1 MKKQK
6 IFLLFSSLL
15 FLTIICALYFYGSLI
30 ANRNVVTKDISQES
44 NINLRI
50 VYFSDVNLY
59 EYLNDNDFKNIITTI
74 QKQNPDVVLFGGN
87 FLSPKFKGELSQEKI
102 DELIKNLKS
111 ISAPYG
117 MFAVYGDHE
126 SEFNY
131 YQSTTAYIF
140 QKAHFEFLND
150 KATKIYKNND
160 YINLIGVFNK
170 GQVTTDN
177 NFILSFSH
185 NPDNVEKQTC
195 NMMLAGKTLGG
206 QVNLPFFNSTFFKNI
221 KYHKQSQTINN
232 CQLFVSNG
240 VGTTKIDFRL
250 FAPANI
256 IVLDLKK
263 SNPVK

>member
-1 MKKQK
+1 MKRQK
-6 IFLLFSSLL
+6 IFLLFSLL
-15 FLTIICALYFYGSLI
+15 VFLAIICTLYFYGSFI
-30 ANRNVVTKDISQES
+30 ANRNVVTKDINQNS
-44 NINLRI
+44 NLDLRV

-59 EYLNDNDFKNIITTI
+59 EYLNDNDFLNVINTIKN
-74 QKQNPDVVLFGGN
+74 QNPDVVLFGGN
-87 FLSPKFKGELSQEKI
+87 FLSPKLKGELSQEKI
-102 DELIKNLKS
+102 EELIKNLKS

-117 MFAVYGDHE
+117 MFAVYGDYE

-160 YINLIGVFNK
+160 YINLVGVLNK
-170 GQVTTDN
+170 GQVTTDS
-177 NFILSFSH
+177 NFVLSFSH
-185 NPDNVEKQTC
+185 SPDNIEKQAC
-195 NMMLAGKTLGG
+195 NTMLAGKTLGG
-206 QVNLPFFNSTFFKNI
+206 QVNLPFFNSTFLKNI
-221 KYHKQSQTINN
+221 KHTKQSESVNN
-232 CQLFVSNG
+232 CQLFISNG

-263 SNPVK
+263 SNPSE